1 MSPTVTIR
9 RVSVRSVRN
18 LASVDLEPGPRLN
31 VISGDN
37 GQGKTSLLEAIYL
50 VATTRS
56 FRTERTVEVLQTGR
70 DRATVTALVAEAA
83 QVREQRAVVV
93 PRVTSYLVDGRRPE
107 RLARF
112 ATLTPVVVFHP
123 GDLQLVSGPS
133 ALRRT
138 LLDRVALFHEPTSTD
153 HRRRYLHALRERQR
167 ALEERGITA
176 SDVSVYE
183 ELAATEGALL
193 AAARA
198 RAAERLAEAL
208 APAFARMASPGL
220 QLTVAYRP
228 GGTSDVD
235 QFRTALASR
244 RAADLRRRTAT
255 YGPQRDDLELLL
267 DGRSARTQASQGQQ
281 RILTLALKIAE
292 LATVTAARGA
302 QPILLLDDVSSELD
316 PTRTG
321 AVYEFLHGTAGQV
334 FVTTTRPELL
344 ATPEIAPSDRVDWR
358 LRGGSLEA

>member
-1 MSPTVTIR
+1 MIPTVALR
-9 RVSVRSVRN
+9 RVSVRAVRN
-18 LASVDLEPGPRLN
+18 LASVELEPAPRLN

-56 FRTERTVEVLQTGR
+56 FRAERTVEVLQTGR
-70 DRATVTALVAEAA
+70 DRATVIALVAEGA
-83 QVREQRAVVV
+83 QVREQRAVVG
-93 PRVTSYLVDGRRPE
+93 PRVTSYLVDGQRPE

-123 GDLQLVSGPS
+123 GDLRLVTGPA

-138 LLDRVALFHEPTSTD
+138 LLDRVALFHEPTSGD

-167 ALEERGITA
+167 ALEQRGPTA
-176 SDVSVYE
+176 GDVSAYE
-183 ELAATEGALL
+183 DLAATEGALL

-198 RAAERLAEAL
+198 RAASRLAEAL
-208 APAFARMASPGL
+208 APAFARMAPQDL
-220 QLTVAYRP
+220 QLTTAYRP
-228 GGTSDVD
+228 GGTTDVD
-235 QFRTALASR
+235 QFRATLAAR
-244 RAADLRRRTAT
+244 RAADLRRRTPT
-255 YGPQRDDLELLL
+255 YGPQRDDLDLAL

-281 RILTLALKIAE
+281 RLLTLALKLAE

-321 AVYEFLHGTAGQV
+321 AVYEFLRGTAGQV
-334 FVTTTRPELL
+334 FVTTTRPELF
-344 ATPEIAPSDRVDWR
+344 ATPGITPSDRVDWR
-358 LRGGSLEA
+358 LRDGSLEG

>member
-1 MSPTVTIR
+1 MLR

-18 LASVDLEPGPRLN
+18 LASVDLEPAPRLN

-56 FRTERTVEVLQTGR
+56 FRAERTVEVVQTGQ
-70 DRATVTALVAEAA
+70 DRATVTATVAEGS
-83 QVREQRAVVV
+83 QVREQRAVVG
-93 PRVTSYLVDGRRPE
+93 PRGTTYLVDGHRPE
-107 RLARF
+107 RLASF

-123 GDLQLVSGPS
+123 GDLHLVSGPP

-138 LLDRVALFHEPTSTD
+138 LLDRVALFHEPSSVD
-153 HRRRYLHALRERQR
+153 HRRRYLRALRERQR
-167 ALEERGITA
+167 VLEERGPTA

-183 ELAATEGALL
+183 ELAASEGAHF
-193 AAARA
+193 AASRA

-208 APAFARMASPGL
+208 APAFARMAPSDL
-220 QLTVAYRP
+220 ELKTVYRP
-228 GGTSDVD
+228 GGTADVE
-235 QFRTALASR
+235 QFRATLAAR

-255 YGPQRDDLELLL
+255 YGPQRDDLDLLL

-281 RILTLALKIAE
+281 RILTLALKVAE
-292 LATVTAARGA
+292 LGTVTAARQA

-321 AVYEFLHGTAGQV
+321 AVYEFLRGTAGQV
-334 FVTTTRPELL
+334 FVTTTRPDLL
-344 ATPEIAPSDRVDWR
+344 ATPGITPSDRVDWR
-358 LRGGSLEA
+358 LRGGALEA